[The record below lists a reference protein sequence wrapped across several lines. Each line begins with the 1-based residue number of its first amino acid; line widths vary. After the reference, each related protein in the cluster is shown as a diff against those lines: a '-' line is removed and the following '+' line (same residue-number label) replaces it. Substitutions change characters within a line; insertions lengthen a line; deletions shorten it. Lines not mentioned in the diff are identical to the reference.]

1 MFPNEAMLENQD
13 EGEVSSA
20 PRDTSCLK
28 RLKSIIFKP
37 KEVELKTTS
46 EKVLELLQP
55 VRYKPTSVEEISRE
69 TKFTKSEVKFLYRSF
84 KQECPNGIIDEDRF
98 KEVYENMFPLGDASK
113 YAHLVFHSID
123 KEDTGGI
130 TFGDFMEFLSVI
142 SKGSTEEKI
151 LWSFHFYDADRD
163 GCISREEM
171 VKVRFLEEVDCN
183 NCFDKMT
190 GFVRIDHTVI
200 ISFQCI
206 CLLCLTPFHCNKF
219 FS

>member
-1 MFPNEAMLENQD
+1 MRQGPGPGEGRLWGDGRLSEFVVKWISFQKLITEMDANEAVVENQD
-13 EGEVSSA
+13 VEERNSV
-20 PRDTSCLK
+20 PKEISCLK
-28 RLKSIIFKP
+28 RLKSIIFKE
-37 KEVELKTTS
+37 KEVELMTTT
-46 EKVLELLQP
+46 EKVMELLQP
-55 VRYKPTSVEEISRE
+55 VRYKPSSVEEISRE

-123 KEDTGGI
+123 REDTGGI

-163 GCISREEM
+163 GRINREQM
-171 VKVRFLEEVDCN
+171 LQVSFMKDCS
-183 NCFDKMT
+183 ML
-190 GFVRIDHTVI
+190 I
-200 ISFQCI
+200 
-206 CLLCLTPFHCNKF
+206 
-219 FS
+219 